1 MLCGYSEERICRCK
15 CWIMYFCTCVM
26 LESLFYVSFLT
37 SNKGLVVGGLHEF
50 KDIIAR
56 IVVFVVDLGVAEEAG
71 VSPFFEDSGGD
82 IKLLHYFLVGEYHFA
97 G

>member
-1 MLCGYSEERICRCK
+1 M
-15 CWIMYFCTCVM
+15 
-26 LESLFYVSFLT
+26 
-37 SNKGLVVGGLHEF
+37 GGLHEF

-56 IVVFVVDLGVAEEAG
+56 IVVFVVDLGVAEEVG